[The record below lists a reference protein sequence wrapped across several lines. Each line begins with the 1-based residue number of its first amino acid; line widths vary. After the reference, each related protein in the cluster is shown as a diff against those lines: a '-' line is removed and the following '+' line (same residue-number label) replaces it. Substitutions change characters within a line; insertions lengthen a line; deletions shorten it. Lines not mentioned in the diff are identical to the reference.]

1 MGFEPITFCFHDSKL
16 NICCTHLKSG
26 FVDFSAKTENLQASG
41 FYSLGLPYDNLTASF
56 WTDSICC
63 QLRLKFSFSLTLY
76 LYYTRKFTLFQI
88 YWFCILRSCRS
99 SFRMILALPTGS
111 RLRSKLIRFSMLM
124 ILIFIQITLFHFV
137 WTWQWDLNPYKS
149 SHFRD
154 LLSLGIWVFC
164 QFKLYH
170 VMVVHLGFEPRLKR
184 VWAVLLCQ
192 LG

>member
-1 MGFEPITFCFHDSKL
+1 MNYLCSTRAVYTRRVFRCDALPIELLGGGVSTKMGIEPITFCFHDSKL
-16 NICCTHLKSG
+16 NICCTHLIE
-26 FVDFSAKTENLQASG
+26 V
-41 FYSLGLPYDNLTASF
+41 
-56 WTDSICC
+56 
-63 QLRLKFSFSLTLY
+63 SLTLY
-76 LYYTRKFTLFQI
+76 LYYIRKFTLFQI

-99 SFRMILALPTGS
+99 SFRMMLALPTGS
-111 RLRSKLIRFSMLM
+111 RLRSRLIRFSILM